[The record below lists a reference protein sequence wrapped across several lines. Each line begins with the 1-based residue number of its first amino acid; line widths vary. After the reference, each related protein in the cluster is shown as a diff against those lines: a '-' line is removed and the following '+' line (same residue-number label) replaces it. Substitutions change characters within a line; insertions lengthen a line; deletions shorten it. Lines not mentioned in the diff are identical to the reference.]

1 MNRVKVTDQL
11 TVLSAQAKLLRAA
24 AFGIIVGAAA
34 GSVYS
39 WRAAPLIA
47 WDAAV
52 LLYLYTTWRHILRY
66 NANVVERHALREDP
80 SRVTADLVLVIA
92 SLVSLVA
99 VGLVLLR
106 GTGLAATNGAAL
118 AVSAVVASWALI
130 HTVYT
135 LRYAEL
141 YYRGPNGGID
151 FGTDKPVYSDFA
163 YLAFTLG
170 MTFQVSDTPF
180 KTRPFRS
187 VGLRHALLSYLFG
200 TVIIAT
206 TINLIGGLGH

>member
-1 MNRVKVTDQL
+1 MKRVKVTSEL
-11 TVLSAQAKLLRAA
+11 TVLSAQAKLVRAA
-24 AFGIIVGAAA
+24 AFGLIVGVVA
-34 GSVYS
+34 GFAYS

-47 WDAAV
+47 WDAATS
-52 LLYLYTTWRHILRY
+52 LYLYTTWRHILRY
-66 NANVVERHALREDP
+66 NAQVVERHALREDP
-80 SRVTADLVLVIA
+80 SRVTTDLVLLIA

-99 VGLVLLR
+99 VALVLLR
-106 GTGLAATNGAAL
+106 GTGLPASNGAAL

-141 YYRGPNGGID
+141 YYRGQNGGID

-180 KTRPFRS
+180 QRREFRS
-187 VGLRHALLSYLFG
+187 AGLRHALLSYLFG

-206 TINLIGGLGH
+206 TINLVAGLGK

>member
-1 MNRVKVTDQL
+1 MKRVKVTENL
-11 TVLSAQAKLLRAA
+11 SVLSAEAKLFRAGG
-24 AFGIIVGAAA
+24 FGVIVGIAT
-34 GSVYS
+34 GFMVS
-39 WRAAPLIA
+39 WKAAPLMG

-52 LLYLYTTWRHILRY
+52 LLYLLTTWRHILRY
-66 NANVVERHALREDP
+66 NATVVERHALREDP
-80 SRVTADLVLVIA
+80 SRVASDVLLLTA

-99 VGLVLLR
+99 VALVLLR
-106 GTGLAATNGAAL
+106 GTGLPATGGAIL
-118 AVSAVVASWALI
+118 AVSAVVASWALV

-141 YYRGPNGGID
+141 YYRGPNGGIN

-180 KTRPFRS
+180 QRREFRTT
-187 VGLRHALLSYLFG
+187 GLRHALLSYLFG

-206 TINLIGGLGH
+206 TINLIGGLGK